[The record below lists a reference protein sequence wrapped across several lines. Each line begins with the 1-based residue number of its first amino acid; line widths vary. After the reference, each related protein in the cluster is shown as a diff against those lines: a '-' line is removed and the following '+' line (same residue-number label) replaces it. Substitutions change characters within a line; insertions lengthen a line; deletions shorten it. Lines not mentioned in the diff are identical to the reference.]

1 MLASGQDFLKSKKGK
16 KYLSERRLKCTR
28 LLLFD
33 KFQCVHEWVKKLISF
48 RISEDAKMICLK
60 NYLPEDQYEV
70 IDGPSNSFGLII
82 YECKRRLKDESIV
95 IFVNANDN
103 EINFELPA
111 KLNDNGYE
119 EIFGIRF
126 LFSASLNP
134 WRFNYGKQ
142 KNPCN

>member
-1 MLASGQDFLKSKKGK
+1 
-16 KYLSERRLKCTR
+16 
-28 LLLFD
+28 
-33 KFQCVHEWVKKLISF
+33 
-48 RISEDAKMICLK
+48 MICLK
-60 NYLPEDQYEV
+60 NYLPEDHYEV

-119 EIFGIRF
+119 EILWDKISIFGFAQPMEIQ
-126 LFSASLNP
+126 LWKTKKSL
-134 WRFNYGKQ
+134 
-142 KNPCN
+142 